1 MSFRWTTTSVRPC
14 ARRLTTLKRNK
25 KTWNSSED
33 FSPQLLY
40 VENVYRT
47 AIIDLRE
54 KTVQIRGRL
63 SIFTKN
69 HSSSVDENGKTLKT
83 VRHPRL
89 KARKRW
95 KLAFRRGGKSKTDKF
110 CVSAVADE
118 RKTVKLSFPSWGK
131 SKIGE
136 NRISLTGKTKNQ
148 RKILSQGWEDGK
160 MWKIGFPKLGKNKKR
175 KKMAVPTLG
184 RLKNSENWLSRTGE
198 NKKSAKIDFPPWGKI
213 KKCRKLF
220 VARKRNAENAKNS
233 VSLASDRRK
242 TMKTACRRP
251 TKCRKCEKSFRYGSK
266 SSIFWKICPNT
277 IVNCQFSE
285 KTAQT
290 ETSAKPTALSIFTYT
305 LLEEW
310 IFLTKRCRW
319 RLFLSR

>member
-14 ARRLTTLKRNK
+14 ARRLTTLKRNT

-69 HSSSVDENGKTLKT
+69 HSSSVDENGKTLKI

-95 KLAFRRGGKSKTDKF
+95 KLAFRRGGRVKNSKNFISAMAEKQKMKKYRFRRGGKSKTDKF
-110 CVSAVADE
+110 WVSAVADE
-118 RKTVKLSFPSWGK
+118 RKTVKFSFPSWGK

-136 NRISLTGKTKNQ
+136 NRISL
-148 RKILSQGWEDGK
+148 I
-160 MWKIGFPKLGKNKKR
+160 GKN
-175 KKMAVPTLG
+175 
-184 RLKNSENWLSRTGE
+184 
-198 NKKSAKIDFPPWGKI
+198 
-213 KKCRKLF
+213 
-220 VARKRNAENAKNS
+220 
-233 VSLASDRRK
+233 
-242 TMKTACRRP
+242 
-251 TKCRKCEKSFRYGSK
+251 
-266 SSIFWKICPNT
+266 
-277 IVNCQFSE
+277 
-285 KTAQT
+285 
-290 ETSAKPTALSIFTYT
+290 
-305 LLEEW
+305 
-310 IFLTKRCRW
+310 
-319 RLFLSR
+319 